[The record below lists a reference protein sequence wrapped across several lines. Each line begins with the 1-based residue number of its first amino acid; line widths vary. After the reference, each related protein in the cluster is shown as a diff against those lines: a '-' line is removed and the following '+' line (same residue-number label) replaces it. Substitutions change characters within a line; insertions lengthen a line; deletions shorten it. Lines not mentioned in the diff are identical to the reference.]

1 MLVFYGCVKQP
12 VASPYLL
19 LMLAVLF
26 WSGNWVA
33 GRVLAGLVPPAALTF
48 WRWAI
53 ALALLAP
60 FVGPRLWVARALL
73 AERWKAI
80 VVIGLLGGGLHNVL
94 QYWGMQHTTATNG
107 AILNSLTPVFIIL
120 LGAAFLRAP
129 FPRAAAAG
137 ALVALAGA
145 LAIVTRLDWQA
156 LAALRFNPGDLLV
169 VASLVMLAG
178 YTLALRWRPAGLD
191 ALSFLA
197 CFALVAEV
205 PVGVLYL
212 FEKQEIIL
220 NTTSVLGMAYV
231 AIFPA
236 LLAYYFWSL
245 GVAAVGAARA
255 GVFLYLTPVFGSLMG
270 VTLLGEHFGVHHAV
284 GMALIIAGVT
294 IASRK
299 WAG

>member
-1 MLVFYGCVKQP
+1 MKH
-12 VASPYLL
+12 PYLL
-19 LMLAVLF
+19 LTLSVLF
-26 WSGNWVA
+26 WAGNWVA
-33 GRVLAGLVPPAALTF
+33 GRVLADLFPPAALTF

-60 FVGPRLWVARALL
+60 FVAPRLWAARTLL
-73 AERWKAI
+73 VQKWKPI
-80 VVIGLLGGGLHNVL
+80 VLIGLLGGGLHNVL
-94 QYWGMQHTTATNG
+94 QYWGMQLTSATNG
-107 AILNSLTPVFIIL
+107 SILNSLTPVFIIL
-120 LGAAFLRAP
+120 LGAAVLRER

-137 ALVALAGA
+137 AAVALAGA

-156 LAALRFNPGDLLV
+156 IA
-169 VASLVMLAG
+169 
-178 YTLALRWRPAGLD
+178 ALRWRPQGLD

-197 CFALVAEV
+197 CFAIVAEV

-212 FEKQEIIL
+212 FEKESIVW
-220 NTTSVLGMAYV
+220 NATSVLGLAYV
-231 AIFPA
+231 AVFPA

-270 VTLLGEHFGVHHAV
+270 ALLLGEEFGLHHAL
-284 GMALIIAGVT
+284 GMALIVAGVT